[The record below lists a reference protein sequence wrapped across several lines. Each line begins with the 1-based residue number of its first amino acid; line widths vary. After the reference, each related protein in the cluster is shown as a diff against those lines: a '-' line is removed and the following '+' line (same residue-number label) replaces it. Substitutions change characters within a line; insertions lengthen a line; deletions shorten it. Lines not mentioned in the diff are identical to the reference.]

1 MTGLELLTT
10 EEMYRA
16 DALAI
21 ARGTPG
27 VTLMENAGRACA
39 RVIAERYDRV
49 PVAVLCGPGN
59 NGGDGFV
66 IARLLQR
73 QGWTVR
79 LGLLGDPSRLKG
91 DAASMAARWTGP
103 VEPLS
108 VDLLVGAGLIVDA
121 LFGAGLD
128 RPITG
133 VAAEVIGAVNSAG
146 VPVVA
151 IDVPSGV
158 EGSTGRVLG
167 PAVKAAHSI
176 TFFRKKP
183 AHVLAPSKFLCGRVD
198 ACDIG
203 IPPDVLDEI
212 GPRCWENGPALW
224 RPVFPFPAEGGHK
237 YGRGHAIVVSG
248 PLAHGGAARL
258 GARAALRAGAG
269 LVTVAC
275 PPDAVVAHASQLNAV
290 MTAPF
295 TDFAD
300 ILADRRR
307 NAVLVGPGNGVGE
320 GTRDAALKALRAG
333 RSCVIDADA
342 ITSFQGAPADLFGAI
357 AGPCVLTP
365 HDGEF
370 SRLFPDLA
378 GGSKLERTRA
388 AAARA
393 GAVVLFKGPDTVIAA
408 PDGRAVIN
416 ANAPPTLATAGSGD
430 VLAGLIVGLLA
441 QSMPAF
447 EAACAGAWLHGQA
460 AVLFGPGLIAEDI
473 SEMLPAVL
481 RELATPP

>member
-10 EEMYRA
+10 DEMYRA

-21 ARGTPG
+21 GRGTSG
-27 VTLMENAGRACA
+27 VTLMENAGRAAA
-39 RVIAERYDRV
+39 RVIADRHERG

-73 QGWTVR
+73 QGWPVR
-79 LGLLGDPSRLKG
+79 LGLLGEAAALKG

-103 VEPLS
+103 IETLS
-108 VDLLVGAGLIVDA
+108 TDLLAGAGLVVDA
-121 LFGAGLD
+121 LFGAGLS
-128 RPITG
+128 RPIDG
-133 VAAEVIGAVNSAG
+133 IAAAVIEAVNEAG
-146 VPVVA
+146 LPVVA

-158 EGSTGRVLG
+158 DGTAGRVFG
-167 PAVKAAHSI
+167 PAIRAQESV

-183 AHVLAPSKFLCGRVD
+183 GHLLAPAKFLCGKVTV
-198 ACDIG
+198 CDIG
-203 IPPDVLDEI
+203 IPPIVLDEI
-212 GPRCWENGPALW
+212 GLRCWENGPGLW
-224 RPVFPFPAEGGHK
+224 RAEFPFPSDAGHK
-237 YGRGHAIVVSG
+237 YARGHAIVVSG
-248 PLAHGGAARL
+248 PLAQGGAARL
-258 GARAALRAGAG
+258 GARAALRVGAG

-295 TDFAD
+295 TDFAE
-300 ILADRRR
+300 IVADRRR

-320 GTRDAALKALRAG
+320 GTRGVALKALEAR
-333 RSCVIDADA
+333 RSCVVDADA
-342 ITSFQGAPADLFGAI
+342 ITSFRGAPGDLFGAI
-357 AGPCVLTP
+357 RSPCVLTP

-370 SRLFPDLA
+370 ARLFPDLA
-378 GGSKLERTRA
+378 EGSKLDRSRA

-408 PDGRAVIN
+408 PDGRAAIN
-416 ANAPPTLATAGSGD
+416 ANAPATLATAGSGD

-441 QSMPAF
+441 QSMPPF
-447 EAACAGAWLHGQA
+447 EAACAGAWLHGRA
-460 AVLFGPGLIAEDI
+460 AALFGPGLIAEDI
-473 SEMLPAVL
+473 SEMLPAAL
-481 RELATPP
+481 RELAPPP

>member
-10 EEMYRA
+10 DEMYRA

-21 ARGTPG
+21 GRGVSG
-27 VTLMENAGRACA
+27 VTLMENAGRAAA
-39 RVIAERYDRV
+39 RLIAESYERV

-66 IARLLQR
+66 VARLLQR

-79 LGLLGDPSRLKG
+79 LGLLGDAARLKG

-108 VDLLVGAGLIVDA
+108 PDLLAGAGLVVDA
-121 LFGAGLD
+121 LFGAGLS
-128 RPITG
+128 RPVDG
-133 VAAEVIGAVNSAG
+133 VAAEMVAALNASSL
-146 VPVVA
+146 PVVA

-158 EGSTGRVLG
+158 EGTTGRVTG
-167 PAVKAAHSI
+167 PAVRAERSV

-183 AHVLAPSKFLCGRVD
+183 GHLIAPAKFFCGDVTV
-198 ACDIG
+198 CDIG
-203 IPPDVLDEI
+203 IPSDVLDEI
-212 GPRCWENGPALW
+212 GPLCWENGPGLW
-224 RPVFPFPAEGGHK
+224 RGAFPFPAAGGHK
-237 YGRGHAIVVSG
+237 YARGHAIVVSG
-248 PLAHGGAARL
+248 PLANGGAARL

-307 NAVLVGPGNGVGE
+307 NAVLVGPGNGVGD
-320 GTRDAALKALRAG
+320 GTRDIALMALRAG
-333 RSCVIDADA
+333 RSCVVDADA
-342 ITSFQGAPADLFGAI
+342 ITSFRDAPGDLFGAM
-357 AGPCVLTP
+357 GPPCVLTP

-370 SRLFPDLA
+370 ARLFPGLSE
-378 GGSKLERTRA
+378 GSKLERTRA
-388 AAARA
+388 AASRA

-408 PDGRAVIN
+408 PDGRAAIN
-416 ANAPPTLATAGSGD
+416 GNAPPTLATAGSGD

-441 QSMPAF
+441 QGMPPF
-447 EAACAGAWLHGQA
+447 EAACAGAWLHGRA
-460 AVLFGPGLIAEDI
+460 AALFGPGLIAEDI
-473 SEMLPAVL
+473 GEMIPAVL
-481 RELATPP
+481 RELAAP